1 MEDRITRNQFVE
13 TVFKEKFGSSDIKLE
28 GGTFRYKRIR
38 VAGREM
44 TLAHII
50 GSSQRCVYENLALH
64 IGVHE
69 GEDHTGE
76 SIGLMH
82 FSPWETTAVAADI
95 ANKAA
100 NITIGFLDRFNGS
113 LIILGELSAVR
124 TAVTAVRDFLRDELH
139 FTTCN
144 ITES

>member
-95 ANKAA
+95 ANKPVISQKAE
-100 NITIGFLDRFNGS
+100 IRYKEVVYEKVIPDGPQ
-113 LIILGELSAVR
+113 
-124 TAVTAVRDFLRDELH
+124 
-139 FTTCN
+139 
-144 ITES
+144 